1 MANGTQGRVMMFHP
15 KATSDKRSAL
25 SAGNSGLMAR
35 FLKETSLRKDE
46 LFPDVDHIDVQ
57 PRAEGL
63 KARGE
68 PIMLQLSLVPA
79 YALTIHN
86 SIIGLENYFALPVAI
101 GANRDAFIRSSR
113 SGLWSRVLLVT

>member
-1 MANGTQGRVMMFHP
+1 MMFHP
-15 KATSDKRSAL
+15 KATNDKRTAL

-46 LFPDVDHIDVQ
+46 LFPDVDHIDIQ

-63 KARGE
+63 RARGE

-86 SIIGLENYFALPVAI
+86 SIIGLENYFVP
-101 GANRDAFIRSSR
+101 GGHWRNRDAFIRFFR
-113 SGLWSRVLLVT
+113 